1 MAYSWR
7 IRDVAWRLD
16 DKKMAQRKGSSPFFR
31 VIDEDDVLS
40 SQKNWYILS
49 SKLCGINPTQY
60 FKRSTTVSGFQEE
73 FFLVGSGSLRLVD
86 GSNYVPK
93 GSSNGFEVVCSTF
106 GLVAVLLR
114 QKYLDECVLCKL
126 KEVLNTGTVDFSE
139 DVESSRDQ
147 RPRAARRLA
156 MPYTPA
162 VEQPMSMSSSMTP
175 PPSGSLKSSSISSLT
190 PPPSESLKSLKS
202 MSSISSL
209 TPPSSGS
216 LKSSNSPNLKEISDN
231 VDIDTPEKAF

>member
-1 MAYSWR
+1 
-7 IRDVAWRLD
+7 
-16 DKKMAQRKGSSPFFR
+16 MAQRKGSSPFFR

-93 GSSNGFEVVCSTF
+93 GSLNGFEVVCSTF

-147 RPRAARRLA
+147 RPRAACNAGHAGRA
-156 MPYTPA
+156 TDVY
-162 VEQPMSMSSSMTP
+162 VIVND
-175 PPSGSLKSSSISSLT
+175 PSTKRKFEVFIDLVID
-190 PPPSESLKSLKS
+190 PPPSESFKVFEIDVIDLVIDP
-202 MSSISSL
+202 SIKRQFEVVKFSKFK
-209 TPPSSGS
+209 GD
-216 LKSSNSPNLKEISDN
+216 KRQR
-231 VDIDTPEKAF
+231 

>member
-1 MAYSWR
+1 MAP
-7 IRDVAWRLD
+7 
-16 DKKMAQRKGSSPFFR
+16 RKGSSPFFR

-106 GLVAVLLR
+106 GLMAVLLR
-114 QKYLDECVLCKL
+114 QKYLDESVLCKL
-126 KEVLNTGTVDFSE
+126 KEVLNTGTVRGKFARPTTSCCSAACNAGHAGRATDVDVIVNDPSTKRKFEVFIDLIIDPSTKRKFKVFEIDVMDLVIDPSIKRQFEVVKFSKFKG
-139 DVESSRDQ
+139 DKRQ
-147 RPRAARRLA
+147 R
-156 MPYTPA
+156 
-162 VEQPMSMSSSMTP
+162 
-175 PPSGSLKSSSISSLT
+175 
-190 PPPSESLKSLKS
+190 
-202 MSSISSL
+202 
-209 TPPSSGS
+209 
-216 LKSSNSPNLKEISDN
+216 
-231 VDIDTPEKAF
+231 

>member
-1 MAYSWR
+1 M
-7 IRDVAWRLD
+7 
-16 DKKMAQRKGSSPFFR
+16 
-31 VIDEDDVLS
+31 
-40 SQKNWYILS
+40 
-49 SKLCGINPTQY
+49 
-60 FKRSTTVSGFQEE
+60 
-73 FFLVGSGSLRLVD
+73 
-86 GSNYVPK
+86 
-93 GSSNGFEVVCSTF
+93 
-106 GLVAVLLR
+106 AVLLR

-156 MPYTPA
+156 MPDTP

-190 PPPSESLKSLKS
+190 PPPSESLKSLKL